1 MVLDE
6 PRDKDKEFG
15 FDGFKIVVE
24 EALLEQT
31 GGVRID
37 FADNYFGGGFSI
49 QSVKPLSAF
58 GGESACGSCS
68 C

>member
-6 PRDKDKEFG
+6 PRDKDKEYEYE
-15 FDGFKIVVE
+15 GFKIVVE

-37 FADNYFGGGFSI
+37 FADNYFGGGFNI
-49 QSVKPLSAF
+49 QSIKPLGSV
-58 GGESACGSCS
+58 GESACGGCS